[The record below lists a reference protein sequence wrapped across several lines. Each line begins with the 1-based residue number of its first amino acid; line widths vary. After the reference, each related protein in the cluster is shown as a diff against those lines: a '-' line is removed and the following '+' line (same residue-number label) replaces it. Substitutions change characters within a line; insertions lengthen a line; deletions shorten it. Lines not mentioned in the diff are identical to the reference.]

1 MSRQIPPDSYPGSNL
16 SVAWSREILKVEASG
31 HIMTVQDF
39 GRSETS
45 GADGGFEEGDFLEK
59 VRVVLVRRIV
69 ERILVCG
76 FGFGFGG
83 LWFRVSGS

>member
-1 MSRQIPPDSYPGSNL
+1 
-16 SVAWSREILKVEASG
+16 VAWSREILKVEASG

-59 VRVVLVRRIV
+59 VRVVLVR
-69 ERILVCG
+69 
-76 FGFGFGG
+76 
-83 LWFRVSGS
+83 